1 MYFRSAEHA
10 DRHREEIRLP
20 EHYDGSAF
28 SRRAEA
34 KQETSSTYPE
44 NIGKNRDARPTD
56 TENPT
61 LFSADSPTLS
71 HASDGSEE
79 TQVGET
85 ARKSLFSTPST
96 ASAAKGLELRLSGF
110 GGLSLDELLLLGLL
124 LLLGREGES
133 GEILL
138 LLLLLLLCG

>member
-34 KQETSSTYPE
+34 KQEASSTYPE

-56 TENPT
+56 VENSSFLDTSLPT
-61 LFSADSPTLS
+61 AKVESGGGEDARAEESARGGLLSSPS
-71 HASDGSEE
+71 P
-79 TQVGET
+79 
-85 ARKSLFSTPST
+85 ARE
-96 ASAAKGLELRLSGF
+96 AKGLGLRLSGF